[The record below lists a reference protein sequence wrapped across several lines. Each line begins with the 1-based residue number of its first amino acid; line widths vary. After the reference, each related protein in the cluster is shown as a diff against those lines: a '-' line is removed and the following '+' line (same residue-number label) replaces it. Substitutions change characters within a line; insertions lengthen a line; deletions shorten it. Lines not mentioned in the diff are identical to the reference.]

1 MMQLNKLD
9 GRHKLAVVGAFVCWG
24 LSMYFS
30 KEGFS
35 VGNTVMLWV
44 GWVLAGIVTI
54 VELVFNSP
62 TQRLSLT
69 LIVVGV
75 ICYLYG
81 IYTNVTGF
89 WGIQHPDQVFVA
101 LSSNSLMSYFVG
113 FTMEVLPEPLFMWG
127 IASAF
132 DGDFLGNLAG
142 LWSGKLPYAQPGNNP
157 NSNQKSQQK
166 ITQPNFQSQK
176 SKYKPQHK
184 PHSVFPTLRQNPQ
197 FPTKQQQMPTYH
209 PISMQ
214 GRPPMEDTD
223 EEF

>member
-1 MMQLNKLD
+1 MSNLKKLD
-9 GRHKLAVVGAFVCWG
+9 GRHKLAVVGALVCWG

-62 TQRLSLT
+62 TQKLSLT

-89 WGIQHPDQVFVA
+89 WEIQHPSVAFVVFSKDSIMA
-101 LSSNSLMSYFVG
+101 YFVG

-142 LWSGKLPYAQPGNNP
+142 LWSGNLPYAQPG
-157 NSNQKSQQK
+157 QV
-166 ITQPNFQSQK
+166 QSI
-176 SKYKPQHK
+176 PQHT
-184 PHSVFPTLRQNPQ
+184 VQQPTYRP
-197 FPTKQQQMPTYH
+197 QQQMPMGFN
-209 PISMQ
+209 PNKQQ
-214 GRPPMEDTD
+214 GKVKPNKIVSNIFNPNYTD
-223 EEF
+223 KFKK